1 MAKPHSAASLK
12 VGQRIATARY
22 RAGITAK
29 ALAECADLDVT
40 HMQRIERGEMNPTLS
55 TLAQVAI
62 ALEVDLGE
70 LVTGIT
76 ADELQVGRRPY
87 GYSHRRPGRRR
98 SRSDDASDV

>member
-1 MAKPHSAASLK
+1 MAQPHSAASHK
-12 VGQRIATARY
+12 VGRRIAAARH
-22 RAGITAK
+22 RAGLTAK
-29 ALAECADLDVT
+29 ALAECADLDIT

-87 GYSHRRPGRRR
+87 GYTQRPPARRR
-98 SRSDDASDV
+98 SRADGAADI